1 MAKVA
6 LRYTCTIA
14 PAHMGLVE
22 KELLRHLIQK
32 IKSLNAPSP
41 MRPQWSK
48 NIWRQPFHDKL
59 RHLLACR
66 LGKLNFRLQARATD
80 GATDGA
86 TGIPSAQRLNWLGL
100 AGDGLS
106 IPEQ

>member
-41 MRPQWSK
+41 MVQKHLAPAMSTT
-48 NIWRQPFHDKL
+48 NYGIS
-59 RHLLACR
+59 LLA
-66 LGKLNFRLQARATD
+66 
-80 GATDGA
+80 
-86 TGIPSAQRLNWLGL
+86 GL
-100 AGDGLS
+100 ASSTSASRRVPLTSQLLKG
-106 IPEQ
+106 

>member
-32 IKSLNAPSP
+32 IKSLNSLNAPSP
-41 MRPQWSK
+41 MVQKHLAPAMSTT
-48 NIWRQPFHDKL
+48 NYGIS
-59 RHLLACR
+59 LLA
-66 LGKLNFRLQARATD
+66 
-80 GATDGA
+80 
-86 TGIPSAQRLNWLGL
+86 GL
-100 AGDGLS
+100 ASSTSASRVPLTSQLLKG
-106 IPEQ
+106 